1 MRGLETGAGVSRCKM
16 GMLPSGASGHSWFN
30 PWLITSDHQHKPTS
44 GFLKTPQTSPMTRS
58 LTSSP
63 SSGTRKGMVFKKT
76 DMGLQVQGRSPT
88 VSRSSEQIPLLAF
101 SIAQALDTQV
111 HEMGRPSGCS
121 ECLPGLQLMEQPL
134 PTPSFVP
141 LTLTSYLLSSL
152 YDKANA

>member
-44 GFLKTPQTSPMTRS
+44 GFLITPQTSPITRS

-63 SSGTRKGMVFKKT
+63 SSGTRKGMVLKKT

-121 ECLPGLQLMEQPL
+121 ECLPGLELMELPL
-134 PTPSFVP
+134 PALSFVP
-141 LTLTSYLLSSL
+141 LTLTSHLPSRL
-152 YDKANA
+152 YDKASA